1 MKTLIEKFTETVR
14 LTATN
19 FCLTDG
25 LNRDGIDSI
34 SFTQHKRGLAR
45 YIYGKSY
52 CLGGLTKSSNPKL
65 YAIATDEIVY
75 IINLES
81 FGLDAVKDK
90 EKLPMNTIT
99 LEDHRRTWIKRQ
111 ETLLDGYM
119 LDLRANQQGV
129 EISESQLK
137 KCKDL
142 SRHYLLYKELPEDKL
157 LNPLGFFATYK
168 DCENHLCGYIDLEK
182 ETIKRLEDTSSV
194 LCFKIICDILIQ
206 MCMKAHIGVEP
217 WEMALSGAL
226 KKEMRS
232 VEVFLESGGKTVKSY
247 MPVLFLLE
255 KLDKKEDFDILDFLS
270 APKGKDRFS
279 KLPLTDINGLSVI
292 DGLSCKDIVKVSYRG
307 KTIYEKPEERCR
319 CWTRG

>member
-1 MKTLIEKFTETVR
+1 M
-14 LTATN
+14 
-19 FCLTDG
+19 
-25 LNRDGIDSI
+25 
-34 SFTQHKRGLAR
+34 
-45 YIYGKSY
+45 
-52 CLGGLTKSSNPKL
+52 
-65 YAIATDEIVY
+65 
-75 IINLES
+75 
-81 FGLDAVKDK
+81 
-90 EKLPMNTIT
+90 
-99 LEDHRRTWIKRQ
+99 
-111 ETLLDGYM
+111 
-119 LDLRANQQGV
+119 
-129 EISESQLK
+129 
-137 KCKDL
+137 
-142 SRHYLLYKELPEDKL
+142 LYKELPEDKL

-270 APKGKDRFS
+270 APKGKDKFS
-279 KLPLTDINGLSVI
+279 KLQLTDMNGLSVF

>member
-25 LNRDGIDSI
+25 LNRDGIDNI

-99 LEDHRRTWIKRQ
+99 LEDYRRTWIKRQ

-194 LCFKIICDILIQ
+194 LCFKI
-206 MCMKAHIGVEP
+206 K
-217 WEMALSGAL
+217 
-226 KKEMRS
+226 R
-232 VEVFLESGGKTVKSY
+232 
-247 MPVLFLLE
+247 
-255 KLDKKEDFDILDFLS
+255 
-270 APKGKDRFS
+270 
-279 KLPLTDINGLSVI
+279 
-292 DGLSCKDIVKVSYRG
+292 
-307 KTIYEKPEERCR
+307 
-319 CWTRG
+319 

>member
-45 YIYGKSY
+45 YIYGKSC

-99 LEDHRRTWIKRQ
+99 LEDYRRTWIKRQ

-168 DCENHLCGYIDLEK
+168 DCEIG
-182 ETIKRLEDTSSV
+182 R
-194 LCFKIICDILIQ
+194 
-206 MCMKAHIGVEP
+206 AHV
-217 WEMALSGAL
+217 
-226 KKEMRS
+226 
-232 VEVFLESGGKTVKSY
+232 
-247 MPVLFLLE
+247 
-255 KLDKKEDFDILDFLS
+255 
-270 APKGKDRFS
+270 
-279 KLPLTDINGLSVI
+279 
-292 DGLSCKDIVKVSYRG
+292 
-307 KTIYEKPEERCR
+307 
-319 CWTRG
+319 